1 MQKRWGQNDAQMADR
16 TVYVKYTQGYKSRV
30 ITDFDHGLL
39 TIETVDD
46 KDPQGSLKNAI
57 VRHS

>member
-1 MQKRWGQNDAQMADR
+1 MADR

-30 ITDFDHGLL
+30 ITDFDHGSL

-46 KDPQGSLKNAI
+46 KDPQGSLHKAI
-57 VRHS
+57 VSRAADLQRPGHS